1 MIYKFLIGSE
11 ESENFKL
18 EIAIDS
24 SDTFLRLR
32 NTILEAAG
40 YDKSQMDSFII
51 CDEDWGKEKE
61 ITYYDMDSDSDEDI
75 WLMEDTPLDE
85 LLDDEGQKLKF
96 VFDYLSDRYFYMI
109 LKETVPGKNLHDPL
123 CQRKE
128 GKAPQEVLANEFFA
142 DAKTLKIDTNIE
154 EMEEIYGD
162 EEFNEE
168 ELAELNDE
176 FREEQGGGDDL

>member
-11 ESENFKL
+11 DAENFKL

-40 YDKSQMDSFII
+40 YDKNQMDSFVI
-51 CDEDWGKEKE
+51 CDEDWTKEKE
-61 ITYYDMDSDSDEDI
+61 VTYYDMETDSDEDI
-75 WLMEDTPLDE
+75 WIMEDTPLDE
-85 LLDDEGQKLKF
+85 LLEDEGQKMKF
-96 VFDYLSDRYFYMI
+96 VFDYMTDRYFYMI
-109 LKETVPGKNLHDPL
+109 LKETVPGKSLHDPL

-128 GKAPQEVLANEFFA
+128 GKAPQEVLASDVLAEV
-142 DAKTLKIDTNIE
+142 KPVKIDNAIE
-154 EMEEIYGD
+154 ELDEDFFVEEA
-162 EEFNEE
+162 FNEE

-176 FREEQGGGDDL
+176 FREENEEDL